1 MQYRRIAVIAGLML
15 VALLALT
22 GCGPRAGA
30 QPAAAAA
37 ADALVVDLPAI
48 YIDFGNDGVGRIGGM
63 SVSQAGA
70 LIGQSLPDLTVDP
83 GLLTTLGDYDIQTVQ
98 LVNTPGGLDILVN
111 GLRVPSLA
119 WNTDVLTNLRT
130 LLEGLG
136 LPLGQAGNILPL
148 LGTLSSGV
156 VIRFPVAADAE
167 PLPLVDPDAATT
179 AQRAQ
184 EAIANAGEAI
194 ANVQFTVQY
203 DADGAWT
210 VDGRGE
216 EEWEQIVPVQLDDFT
231 LSPAQISSIT
241 GAGIQSLGVA
251 TDPEGIKLSLNGN
264 ALPTITW
271 GSGEINNI
279 LKLLEGSGMLD
290 ELTGGSQGLAG
301 IVPMIEGMLPTVQTA
316 RFNMTVNFPSE

>member
-15 VALLALT
+15 VALFALT

-30 QPAAAAA
+30 QTQAA
-37 ADALVVDLPAI
+37 ADPSALVVDLPAI
-48 YIDFGNDGVGRIGGM
+48 YVDFGNDGVGRIGNM

-83 GLLTTLGDYDIQTVQ
+83 ALLKTLGDYDIQTVQ
-98 LVNTPGGLDILVN
+98 LVNTPKGLDVLVN

-119 WNTDVLTNLRT
+119 WDGQILGNLRT
-130 LLEGLG
+130 LFEGLG
-136 LPLGQAGNILPL
+136 LPLGQAGNVLPL

-156 VIRFPVAADAE
+156 VIRFPVASGAE
-167 PLPLVDPDAATT
+167 ALPLVDPEAAAT

-203 DADGAWT
+203 ADDGTWT

-216 EEWEQIVPVQLDDFT
+216 EEWEQVVPVQLDDFT
-231 LSPAQISSIT
+231 LSPERLASIT
-241 GAGIQSLGVA
+241 GAGIHQLGVA

-279 LKLLEGSGMLD
+279 LKLLEQSGVLD

-301 IVPMIEGMLPTVQTA
+301 VVPMIEGMLPTVQTA

>member
-1 MQYRRIAVIAGLML
+1 MHYRRIAVIAGLML
-15 VALLALT
+15 VALFALT

-30 QPAAAAA
+30 QSGAAADP
-37 ADALVVDLPAI
+37 DALVVDLPAI
-48 YIDFGNDGVGRIGGM
+48 YVDFGNDGVGRIGNM

-70 LIGQSLPDLTVDP
+70 LIGQSLPDLAVDSS
-83 GLLTTLGDYDIQTVQ
+83 LLKMLEDYDIQTVQ
-98 LVNTPGGLDILVN
+98 LVNTPKGLDILVN

-119 WNTDVLTNLRT
+119 WDGDVLSNVKT

-136 LPLGQAGNILPL
+136 LPLGQAGNVLPL

-156 VIRFPVAADAE
+156 VVRFPIAADAE
-167 PLPLVDPDAATT
+167 ALPLLDPDAAAT

-184 EAIANAGEAI
+184 EAIANAGDAI

-203 DADGAWT
+203 APDGTWT

-216 EEWEQIVPVQLDDFT
+216 EEWEQVVPVQLDDFT
-231 LSPAQISSIT
+231 LTPQQISSIT
-241 GAGIQSLGVA
+241 GAGIHQLGVS
-251 TDPEGIKLSLNGN
+251 TDPEGIQFSLNGN

-279 LKLLEGSGMLD
+279 LKLLEESGVLD
-290 ELTGGSQGLAG
+290 QLTGGSQGLAG

-316 RFNMTVNFPSE
+316 KFNMTVNFPSE